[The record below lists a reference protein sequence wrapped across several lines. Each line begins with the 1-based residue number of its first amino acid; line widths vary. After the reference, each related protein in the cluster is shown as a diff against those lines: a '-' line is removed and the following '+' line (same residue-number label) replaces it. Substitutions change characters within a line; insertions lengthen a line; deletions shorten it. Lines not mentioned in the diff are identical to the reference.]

1 MSFSYN
7 TPEFQMILAKYRM
20 CTKTKNLIRLRIVI
34 SSLFGLMVLFSCVNS
49 QVADITKSANYQLGD
64 FNVMVNSPD
73 GYCINESSYAAKRTN
88 LQFILT
94 DCVGKLPSSNI
105 KRRPVSSIVS
115 INVLYQ
121 PGLNYF
127 TTISD
132 LVKSAG
138 GTKVLDSVLNE
149 KGSKIKSSY
158 VNNGVLFLSLENFN
172 DNDEL
177 NVGKKFLKALTLHGD
192 VLVIFTSYGFSQ
204 KSSNRSAQIELEKK
218 LKSMINAVKI
228 VKSSRDKSY

>member
-1 MSFSYN
+1 MPFSYN
-7 TPEFQMILAKYRM
+7 TPELQMNLAKYRM
-20 CTKTKNLIRLRIVI
+20 CTKTKNLIPSRIVI
-34 SSLFGLMVLFSCVNS
+34 STLFGLMFLFSCVNS
-49 QVADITKSANYQLGD
+49 QVADIKKSANYQLGD

-88 LQFILT
+88 LQLILT

-172 DNDEL
+172 DNDKL

-192 VLVIFTSYGFSQ
+192 ILVIFTSYGFSQ

-228 VKSSRDKSY
+228 VKSRLDKSY